1 MSNTSYFQEYERRRS
16 QHTTSR
22 AIGTTT
28 VTIGDSRFGP
38 NVFRA
43 TSASINVSPVI
54 SNYTWTP
61 QPKYR
66 LNKQYGF
73 IGDVKVLVDCKLE
86 VQKDGTT
93 WEEVADTFHSYE

>member
-1 MSNTSYFQEYERRRS
+1 MINTSYFQEYERRRS

-28 VTIGDSRFGP
+28 VTIGDSMFGP

-43 TSASINVSPVI
+43 TSASLNVTSGG
-54 SNYTWTP
+54 SNYAWDLV
-61 QPKYR
+61 PKYR

-93 WEEVADTFHSYE
+93 WEEVADTFYSYE